1 MSENPATESAMRA
14 PWHLWAVG
22 VVSLLWNAM
31 GAFDYLMTQSRSDW
45 YMSQFTPEQVA
56 YFTGFPLWADAA
68 WALGVWGAFL
78 GSLALLLRRNW
89 AVWLFGISIAGLVF
103 TSIYNFV
110 LTDGMAMMGGG
121 AFVWILT
128 ILIWAITIA
137 LFFYARWMAAVGV
150 LR

>member
-1 MSENPATESAMRA
+1 MSEQAGTAAAPA
-14 PWHLWAVG
+14 PWHLWVVG

-45 YMSQFTPEQVA
+45 YMAQFTTEQID
-56 YFTGFPLWADAA
+56 YFTGFPFWADAA

-89 AVWLFGISIAGLVF
+89 AVWLFGISVAGLVV
-103 TSIYNFV
+103 TSIYNLV
-110 LTDGMAMMGGG
+110 LTNGIELMGGS
-121 AFVWILT
+121 AFVWVFT
-128 ILIWAITIA
+128 ILVWAITIA
-137 LFFYARWMAAVGV
+137 LFFYARWMAAAGV